1 MIKINYTKWVLITM
15 SAFAFTSC
23 KKDEN
28 TVVTTENYKG
38 YLVVNEGGFNKSNG
52 SVGLFKPGTK
62 AYLDAFKT
70 ANNRPLGDIV
80 QSMTLID
87 GKYYIA
93 VNNSNKIEVVN
104 QADFKSVASINVNSP
119 RYILKVSN
127 TKAYVSNLYNN
138 AVQIVDVNGKFVSGS
153 ININHWSE
161 SMALMNG
168 KAYINANNDK
178 VMLVDVT
185 SDALVDSIA
194 LSAGL
199 TKVVNAGTDKLG
211 VLCAGA
217 LDWTN
222 GSVITDAKFYILSK
236 DSNKVSLIV
245 PLTGAGYGGSLVY
258 SSSANAFYMSLG
270 GNVIKKIAMD
280 GSVSDFITL
289 SSGISVYGLSINSNG
304 DLYVMDAGDFNSAGK
319 VYIYNSTGVKQS
331 EFSAG
336 IAPNAVLFNE

>member
-1 MIKINYTKWVLITM
+1 MIKIHYTKMVLIAL
-15 SAFAFTSC
+15 SALSFTSC

-28 TVVTTENYKG
+28 TIVSTENFKG
-38 YLVVNEGGFNKSNG
+38 YFIVNEGGFNKSNG
-52 SVGLFKPGTK
+52 SLGLYKPGTK
-62 AYLDAFKT
+62 TYIDAFKL

-87 GKYYIA
+87 AKYYIA

-104 QADFKSVASINVNSP
+104 QGDFKSVATINVNSP
-119 RYILKVSN
+119 RYILRVSN
-127 TKAYVSNLYNN
+127 NKAYVSNLYNN
-138 AVQIVDVNGKFVSGS
+138 AVQILDLNGKLVSGS
-153 ININHWSE
+153 VNINHWSE

-178 VMLVDVT
+178 VMIVDVA

-199 TKVVNAGTDKLG
+199 TKVVNAGADKLG

-236 DSNKVSLIV
+236 DSNKVSLTV
-245 PLTGAGYGGSLVY
+245 PLTGAGYGGSLIY
-258 SSSANAFYMSLG
+258 ANSAFYIALG
-270 GNVIKKIAMD
+270 NNIVKKITLD
-280 GSVSDFITL
+280 GVVSDFITL
-289 SSGISVYGLSINSNG
+289 PTTVAVYGLSVGANG
-304 DLYVMDAGDFNSAGK
+304 DVFVTDAGDFNSAGK
-319 VYIYNSTGVKQS
+319 VYVYNSSGVKQS
-331 EFSAG
+331 EFDAG
-336 IAPNAVLFNE
+336 IAPNAVIVNE